1 METAMTEFKPQDS
14 LANEQISVE
23 RDYETRY
30 WARTLQ
36 CTETEL
42 REAVRKVGT
51 EVEDVR
57 RYLGPRT
64 AQTAASHGGSPRFF
78 TA

>member
-1 METAMTEFKPQDS
+1 MTEFKPQDQ
-14 LANEQISVE
+14 LTDEQISVE
-23 RDYETRY
+23 RDYEARY
-30 WARTLQ
+30 WARTLH

-42 REAVRKVGT
+42 REAVRNVGT

-64 AQTAASHGGSPRFF
+64 AQAAKPSHTGSTQTFS
-78 TA
+78 A

>member
-1 METAMTEFKPQDS
+1 MTEFKPQDT
-14 LANEQISVE
+14 LTNEPISIE

-64 AQTAASHGGSPRFF
+64 GQVAPAGNGGTPRFF

>member
-1 METAMTEFKPQDS
+1 MTEFKPQDQ
-14 LANEQISVE
+14 LTDEQISVE
-23 RDYETRY
+23 RDYEARY
-30 WARTLQ
+30 WARTLH

-42 REAVRKVGT
+42 REAVRNVGT

-64 AQTAASHGGSPRFF
+64 AQAAQPSHTGSAR
-78 TA
+78 TLSA